1 MECWFIKGFF
11 LFMIHI
17 HFHVKMNFTNN
28 PLPHSPS
35 FNIVQD
41 KITQYSSIPTFPPG
55 RRPSC
60 NGSA

>member
-28 PLPHSPS
+28 PLPHSPR
-35 FNIVQD
+35 
-41 KITQYSSIPTFPPG
+41 THYSSIPVFQHSNWGVAPKFLRT
-55 RRPSC
+55 
-60 NGSA
+60 